1 MQTKLVFLDAA
12 SVGDTDLS
20 PIQSLG
26 NLTVYNH
33 TTPEELF
40 ERAKDADILITNKVQ
55 LMKKELNQ
63 LHQLKLIC
71 IAATGTN
78 NVDLDEAKRLG
89 IQVQNV
95 ANYSTESV
103 AQFTLATAF
112 NLMHHLHAYDDFVK
126 NGSYASGHLFT
137 FLGYPFME
145 LKGKTWGIIGM
156 GNIGKRVAA
165 LAKAFDMEVIYYSTS
180 GKNVQAGYPSFTLN
194 EVLGKSDIVS
204 IHAPLNEQTKR
215 LIGYEALCCMKPNA
229 CLINVSRGG
238 IVEEKDLA
246 KALAENKIAGAAT
259 DVFSREP
266 IETSNPL
273 LSKEI
278 SSKLLLTPHI
288 AWSSIES
295 RIRLIEAIANHI
307 RVFKQA

>member
-78 NVDLDEAKRLG
+78 NVDLDEARRLG

-204 IHAPLNEQTKR
+204 IHAPLNEQTKQ